1 MDLVA
6 QLNEEQC
13 EAVNAF
19 EGPIL
24 VLAGAGSGKTRVVTI
39 RIASLI
45 EAGISPSQILG
56 LTFTNKAAEEMRE
69 RIHML
74 VGKSAPLLCTFH
86 SLGARILRESIQALG
101 YTRDFTIYDEDDAEK
116 VIQACLNE
124 LEIKDKKLDVRTFR
138 NLISRTKNALQKPS
152 DIKVDFMSFAG

>member
-1 MDLVA
+1 MDLLA
-6 QLNEEQC
+6 QLNEEQK
-13 EAVNAF
+13 EAAAAI

-24 VLAGAGSGKTRVVTI
+24 VLAGAGSGKTRVVTF
-39 RIASLI
+39 RIALLI
-45 EAGISPSQILG
+45 ESGVSPSEILG

-101 YTRDFTIYDEDDAEK
+101 YGRDFTIYDEDDAEK
-116 VIQACLNE
+116 VIQTCLSE
-124 LEIKDKKLDVRTFR
+124 LEIKDKKMD
-138 NLISRTKNALQKPS
+138 
-152 DIKVDFMSFAG
+152 